1 MQKMTSEMKDTPST
15 RPKRIL
21 NLLSH
26 IPTFLFRFVR
36 LLSFVVVLLPAFC
49 VFLWHYLMCDRLAVY
64 YGDCKCEKKTGS
76 DNTCTQSK
84 VNESPQ
90 CNNGLKSRRC
100 KVCRPLRSRHY
111 LDIYGSNT
119 PAKDEK
125 PVLLF
130 LTGGAYIIGYKMWGT
145 LLARALA
152 KYVLVIVP
160 DYRNYPAVTV
170 EGMVNDI
177 DMSIE
182 WVFNNVDEFGGD
194 ARRIVVV
201 GQSAGAHL
209 GGIIVVQ
216 KVLDRLRK
224 LRCMND
230 MSESTGS
237 NTHYHLKTSYEAT
250 DLCGFIST
258 SSPINL
264 VRMKQVFHSHG
275 LSCSVQRSI
284 FGGSERDGLDVN
296 GEDVFE
302 KWSTFHMVMKCQDE
316 YLASADGTK
325 TDLNGVSALKDLF
338 PNLCVIHGT
347 NDKTVSPYHEYS

>member
-1 MQKMTSEMKDTPST
+1 MTPEIKKNSST

-64 YGDCKCEKKTGS
+64 YGSCKCEKKTGS
-76 DNTCTQSK
+76 DHNTCTQGE

-90 CNNGLKSRRC
+90 CINGVKSQRC
-100 KVCRPLRSRHY
+100 KICRPLRSRHY
-111 LDIYGSNT
+111 LDIYGSKT
-119 PAKDEK
+119 PTKDKK
-125 PVLLF
+125 PVVLF

-182 WVFNNVDEFGGD
+182 WVFDNVDEFGGD
-194 ARRIVVV
+194 ANRIVVV

-216 KVLDRLRK
+216 KVLDRLGRMRCINNK
-224 LRCMND
+224 LESAQSKRND
-230 MSESTGS
+230 R
-237 NTHYHLKTSYEAT
+237 LKSGYEAT

-264 VRMKQVFHSHG
+264 IKMKQVFHSHG

-284 FGGSERDGLDVN
+284 FGGSEKDGLDVN

-302 KWSTFHMVMKCQDE
+302 KWSTFHMVKKCQAE
-316 YLASADGTK
+316 FMASFDSTT
-325 TDLNGVSALKDLF
+325 TDVSGVAELKDLF

-347 NDKTVSPYHEYS
+347 NDKTVSPYHEYYS